1 MRATSTLAYYKLAGL
16 QTRKLTMISSLSN
29 TKVKRVRR
37 LQTERRFRRRE
48 RQYVIE
54 GMRWIM
60 DAIDR
65 HVPLVELY
73 VTAVFQ
79 SQHTALLEQ
88 LSITPTLV
96 SDEVMAAMSDVP
108 SPPGVLAIVDIAPLP
123 LPHHPSFLLVLDAIT
138 TPGNLGTMLRTA
150 AAAGADGV
158 LLAPGCVDAYNPKV
172 LRGSMGAH
180 FRLPVQTLSWDEI
193 EDVVTKT
200 AVWLA
205 TIDGD
210 VKYTAV
216 DWQSPSTLI
225 IGNEANG
232 AGKAARQLATG
243 ELTIPMHAAT
253 ESLNAAMAAG
263 IMLFEAARQRR

>member
-1 MRATSTLAYYKLAGL
+1 
-16 QTRKLTMISSLSN
+16 MISSLTN

-37 LQTERRFRRRE
+37 LQAERRFRQRE

-54 GMRWIM
+54 GTRWVA
-60 DAIDR
+60 DAIEQN
-65 HVPLVELY
+65 VPIVELFQ
-73 VTAVFQ
+73 TAVWQ
-79 SQHTALLEQ
+79 SQNAPLLSQ
-88 LSITPTLV
+88 FATPTTLV

-108 SPPGVLAIVDIAPLP
+108 SPPGVLAIVNIDPLP
-123 LPHHPSFLLVLDAIT
+123 FPAQPTFLLILDAIT

-180 FRLPVQTLSWDEI
+180 FRLPVQALSWEKI
-193 EDVVTKT
+193 REVVGKT

-205 TIDGD
+205 AIDG
-210 VKYTAV
+210 KTEYTAV
-216 DWQSPSTLI
+216 NWQSPSTLI

-232 AGKAARQLATG
+232 AGDAARKLATG
-243 ELTIPMHAAT
+243 QLTIAMHAAT
-253 ESLNAAMAAG
+253 ESLNAAVAAG
-263 IMLFEAARQRR
+263 IILFEAARQRK